1 MTDRRSP
8 APKHDLGSSPAA
20 EEWSRAGIPARV
32 EELAPLRRQVQAWA
46 NSTHLSTAQVGA
58 LILATYEAMANVVAH
73 AYAHGA
79 GVFDVR
85 AAATQDQRT
94 VTVTVTDA
102 GRWKTPSAQGIAG
115 GRGLPLMRGLADYQ
129 EVHSTADGTRVT
141 LRWNCA

>member
-1 MTDRRSP
+1 VTDRRSP

-32 EELAPLRRQVQAWA
+32 EELAPLRRQVQVWA
-46 NSTHLSTAQVGA
+46 NS
-58 LILATYEAMANVVAH
+58 
-73 AYAHGA
+73 
-79 GVFDVR
+79 
-85 AAATQDQRT
+85 T